1 VSAPNQNKVK
11 CLPTYILIDTS
22 SSMKPSQDT
31 LNETVESLYDELIMS
46 PRISDF
52 AHVSIITF
60 STDAQVVLGMTDIQ
74 QLTAL
79 PQLECSGVTNFNR
92 AFQVVRGCIDS
103 DVDQLTASGRQVLRP
118 VVFVLT
124 DGQPTDQNGHLTQA
138 WRQEFGLLVDK
149 SWRRHPNIVP
159 FGFGGATADVL
170 KDLATIDGA
179 AFLAKDSSNAE
190 SLRKIF
196 ATLLSTLVASAQSN
210 ELRLPTEVDGF
221 MRVNQEIID

>member
-1 VSAPNQNKVK
+1 VSTPNQNKVK

-124 DGQPTDQNGHLTQA
+124 DGQPTDQNGRLTQA

-221 MRVNQEIID
+221 MRVNQEIVD